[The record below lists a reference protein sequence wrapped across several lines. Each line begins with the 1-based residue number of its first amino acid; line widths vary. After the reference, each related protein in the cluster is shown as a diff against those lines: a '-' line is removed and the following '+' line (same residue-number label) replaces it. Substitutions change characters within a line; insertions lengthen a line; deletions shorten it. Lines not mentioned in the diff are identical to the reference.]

1 MDKIGYSTLFFLHV
15 ISFVAIAA
23 PIMTHIVIEM
33 VGSRVSSTT
42 LAGMYHVGN
51 VTGQFA
57 TFGGAGALITGL
69 IMVAIASGNPDM
81 GWNKLWIWTSVVLFV
96 AAAGIG
102 SAILG
107 PGGQTI
113 ETQLAAGNQPDPQV
127 VARNNTF
134 SYITIVLWLAI
145 VFLMVFKPF

>member
-1 MDKIGYSTLFFLHV
+1 MSNIGYSTLFFLHV
-15 ISFVAIAA
+15 LGFVAIAA
-23 PIMTHIVIEM
+23 PIMVHIAIEM
-33 VGSRVSSTT
+33 VGSKVNSAT
-42 LAGMYHVGN
+42 LAGMYHVGG

-57 TFGGAGALITGL
+57 AFGGGVALITGL
-69 IMVAIASGNPDM
+69 IMIAMVNSGAIAWD
-81 GWNKLWIWTSVVLFV
+81 KLWIYVSIVLFV

-107 PGGQTI
+107 PGAASI
-113 ETQLAAGNQPDPQV
+113 EAALTAGNQPDAAV